1 MLRRFRLS
9 LLSRGRSGSTASS
22 AVGHV
27 GERVEDSTGGGSPAA
42 TSLCYA
48 PIPVATNALEPTR
61 VETSRGTYAVT
72 WGVNKWVL
80 IDGGGVSMQR
90 QVESQ
95 RDFARLLAD
104 TGLPVSE
111 ADTHAASVWRS
122 RPSDA
127 GIGGVRSEDPF
138 DETSWGSWRAM
149 TGLPSWVLLL
159 LTVIVFLVV
168 VILLVLAR

>member
-1 MLRRFRLS
+1 
-9 LLSRGRSGSTASS
+9 
-22 AVGHV
+22 
-27 GERVEDSTGGGSPAA
+27 
-42 TSLCYA
+42 
-48 PIPVATNALEPTR
+48 VATNALQPTR

-127 GIGGVRSEDPF
+127 GIGGVRSEDPL
-138 DETSWGSWRAM
+138 DEASWGSWRAT

-159 LTVIVFLVV
+159 LTVIVVLVV